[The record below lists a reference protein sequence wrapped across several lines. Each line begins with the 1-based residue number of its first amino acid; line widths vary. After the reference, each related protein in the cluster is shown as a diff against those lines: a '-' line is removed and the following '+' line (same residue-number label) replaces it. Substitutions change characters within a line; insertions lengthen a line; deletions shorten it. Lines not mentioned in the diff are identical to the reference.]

1 MIELI
6 CLKEM
11 IENKPKS
18 HAHVLLLN
26 LLEVSFRFQLKVCN
40 AFDDIMQKAVSFH
53 NVAIVS

>member
-1 MIELI
+1 
-6 CLKEM
+6 M

-53 NVAIVS
+53 NVTIVS